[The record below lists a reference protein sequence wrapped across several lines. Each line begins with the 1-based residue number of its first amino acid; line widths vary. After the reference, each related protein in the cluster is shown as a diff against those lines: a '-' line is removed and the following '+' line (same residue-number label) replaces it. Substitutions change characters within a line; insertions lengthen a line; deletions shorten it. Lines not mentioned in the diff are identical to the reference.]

1 MIILIIATVSC
12 LDINLTNLQFNYY
25 SLPILANNNT
35 YNLIV
40 DTGNEDMWI
49 FGKNSNRRNYFE
61 CQNCIPI
68 ENHTL
73 EYAQGKISG
82 FKFNQIFS
90 LMNQSLILQVIEASK
105 VEHFYSIIA
114 DGAIGLSRKQLS
126 KEDNFLKKLYE
137 SKVIDDIQFGLL
149 LNEQNCQPTSILIL
163 GTPNKNYYI
172 NELQYV
178 KSIESEQWTVK
189 GKSIEIFGKNNKYEL
204 ESYSQI
210 IVFDSGISKIQIS
223 KYKLNKLIAILNEN
237 YQLNCYKETQNQI
250 NEIVCSYNE
259 ESFPELNIN
268 IDTNISLT
276 LLPQDYIAY
285 CHYNYFLQHICYL
298 NFQQID
304 NKDVLVLGSVFL
316 QKYYTHYDVN
326 TQQIGIAKSIY
337 YQRDKQS
344 LNQLGSTY
352 IYNDVLFFSFILVLL
367 LLIGIYFSLKLLLK
381 QSIPLYLS
389 VLEKSSSRSQEQEME
404 AITLKTQSNSQPPLT
419 T

>member
-1 MIILIIATVSC
+1 MIIFIIATVSC

-25 SLPILANNNT
+25 SLPISANNIT
-35 YNLIV
+35 YHLIV

-49 FGKNSNRRNYFE
+49 FGKNSNRRIYYE
-61 CQNCIPI
+61 CQKCASS
-68 ENHTL
+68 ENQTL

-82 FKFNQIFS
+82 VKYNQTFS
-90 LMNQSLILQVIEASK
+90 LMNQSLDLQVIEASK

-114 DGAIGLSRKQLS
+114 DGAVGLSRKQLS
-126 KEDNFLKKLYE
+126 KEDNILKKLYD
-137 SKVIDDIQFGLL
+137 SKVIDDMQFGLL
-149 LNEQNCQPTSILIL
+149 LNEQNCQPTSMLIL
-163 GTPNKNYYI
+163 GKPNKNYYI

-178 KSIESEQWTVK
+178 KPIQSEQWTVR
-189 GKSIEIFGKNNKYEL
+189 GISIEIVGKNNKYEL
-204 ESYSQI
+204 ESYSQLI
-210 IVFDSGISKIQIS
+210 TFHSGVSKILIS
-223 KYKLNKLIAILNEN
+223 KYKLNKLIAIFNEN
-237 YQLNCYKETQNQI
+237 YQLNCEKESQNQI
-250 NEIVCSYNE
+250 TEVVCSYNE

-268 IDTNISLT
+268 IDTNLSLT

-285 CHYNYFLQHICYL
+285 CDYNYFLKHICYL

-304 NKDVLVLGSVFL
+304 NQDVLVLGSVFL
-316 QKYYTHYDVN
+316 QKYYTHYDET

-344 LNQLGSTY
+344 LSQLGS
-352 IYNDVLFFSFILVLL
+352 NANNNSMLLFSILLVLVLL
-367 LLIGIYFSLKLLLK
+367 IVIYITIKMLLK
-381 QSIPLYLS
+381 SSIHLYLS